1 MPSTFF
7 GLNIGTSGLY
17 AYQAGLN
24 TTAHNV
30 TNAEIEGYTRQVVDL
45 TAGKAIHVN
54 STYGMAGTGVVV
66 NGVVQIR
73 NAYYDLKFRDNNAL
87 YGEYSTKNYYMTE
100 IQNYFNEVSVDG
112 FTTIF
117 DNFNSSL
124 QELTKD
130 PSNTAIKTQ
139 VTNYAQSLTEYFN
152 YMSISLKGVQKEANS
167 EIKNQ
172 VDKVNSIA
180 EQVASLTK
188 QILALEVRGGIAN
201 DLRDTRNRL
210 IDELSQIANVTVE
223 EVNVTNATG
232 TSQYLVKIDGQLL
245 VDTSDYNSLKVVS
258 RVVKSNQEDEEGL
271 YDVVWSKTN
280 TKFNLKSST
289 LGGTLQALA
298 EVRDGTNS
306 ENFRGSASGTIGQ
319 KTLTITDTNINN
331 ITKLN
336 IPENGKIIVDN
347 IEYSY
352 TDFEVNVDTNGKYTY
367 TINLSTPLIKDAVN
381 GTATI
386 GETIDYKG
394 IPYYMSQ
401 LNEFVRTYALEF
413 NKIHNQ
419 GVDINGEKGL
429 DFFNGKDAVTGENF
443 ILSEEK
449 TSFSFDSL
457 SQSYYKITAKN
468 FTVTDK
474 LLKTPSLM
482 ATSSNATAGAENN
495 DIVQKLLALKTDKT
509 AFHGTA
515 ASFINTL
522 VAEIGVN
529 GSKAKNFEQN
539 QKNIITSIDNQRLS
553 ISGVDTDEEAMN
565 LVRYQNAYNLSAK
578 VISVMNEV
586 YNKLINEMG
595 V

>member
-258 RVVKSNQEDEEGL
+258 RVDKSNQEDEEGL